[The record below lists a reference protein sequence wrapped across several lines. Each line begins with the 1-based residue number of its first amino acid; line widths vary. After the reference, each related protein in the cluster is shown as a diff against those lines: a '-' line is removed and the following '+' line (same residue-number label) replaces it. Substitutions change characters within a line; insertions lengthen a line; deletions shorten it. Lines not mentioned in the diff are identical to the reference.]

1 MHQPQPVALRDAP
14 GEYRKLVT
22 ALAARAARI
31 GSKDA
36 EGAAQEALTRSLAVP
51 ASRAAILYY
60 FRDRPPTELDPPDW
74 PLEQLFAW
82 LYGVLRFVVREESGR
97 VSSRREVLAI
107 DERALDVRDPSPDQL
122 DLLVDDEL
130 QTIVRDCLA
139 ELSDEYRRVLLLR
152 ASGLK
157 YTEIAARLSVSENT
171 VATWVRRGTK
181 AVAQLVRERMDE
193 QTGYHDRLRPSGMT
207 KVPHA

>member
-1 MHQPQPVALRDAP
+1 MQQPQPVALRDAS

-31 GSKDA
+31 GSRDA

-60 FRDRPPTELDPPDW
+60 FRDRAPTGLDPPDW

-82 LYGVLRFVVREESGR
+82 LYGVLRFVVREESAR

-139 ELSDEYRRVLLLR
+139 GLNDEYRGVLLLR
-152 ASGLK
+152 ANGLK
-157 YTEIAARLSVSENT
+157 YTEIATRLGVNENT
-171 VATWVRRGTK
+171 VATWVRRGTR
-181 AVAQLVRERMDE
+181 AVAQRVRERMDD
-193 QTGYHDRLRPSGMT
+193 QAAHGDRSEPSGMT